1 MQDAPVGNAFPTLQQ
16 SVGKYLPLGQDVAT
30 LSFVITRTLTYH
42 SVPQTVPKRRTDFE
56 FAVWKLFEICTP
68 L

>member
-1 MQDAPVGNAFPTLQQ
+1 M
-16 SVGKYLPLGQDVAT
+16 PLGQDIAT

-56 FAVWKLFEICTP
+56 FAAWKLFEICTP